1 MSSLLPVSNNIRDH
15 DLDGHNKPNR
25 YYCEVDKNIRK
36 FKPQFNIPLQTAL
49 YIIKDVDENIKT
61 DLLVKSNINSPPFFY
76 KKIIFKPLTNL
87 LVKEAV
93 SPFNFLI
100 NFLGQ
105 VSHTPKDI
113 PFDIYRTDFILKQFL
128 LIHPLIT
135 VRKAKLE
142 MALKLQPPYTP
153 IPTKK

>member
-1 MSSLLPVSNNIRDH
+1 M
-15 DLDGHNKPNR
+15 
-25 YYCEVDKNIRK
+25 
-36 FKPQFNIPLQTAL
+36 

-105 VSHTPKDI
+105 ALTIRKISLLTSTGQISH
-113 PFDIYRTDFILKQFL
+113 
-128 LIHPLIT
+128 
-135 VRKAKLE
+135 
-142 MALKLQPPYTP
+142 
-153 IPTKK
+153 